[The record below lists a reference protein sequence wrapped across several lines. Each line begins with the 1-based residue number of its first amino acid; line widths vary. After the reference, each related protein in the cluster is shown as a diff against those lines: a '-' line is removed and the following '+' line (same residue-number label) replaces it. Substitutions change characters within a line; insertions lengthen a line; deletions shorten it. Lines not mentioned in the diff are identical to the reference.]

1 MFRYTPG
8 QTNEFFNKRILIE
21 SVIHGM
27 LTSLIIFFVS
37 YFSLSNGREID
48 LQSFGFVLGTII
60 MLIVNLE
67 NGLEIWYWTKYYH
80 MALWGTIIIY
90 FLFHF
95 ALYSTYISKI
105 FGQNYPYVG
114 VAKQVLF
121 NPNFWLI
128 LLFNCVI
135 LLLPIFCRE

>member
-1 MFRYTPG
+1 
-8 QTNEFFNKRILIE
+8 
-21 SVIHGM
+21 
-27 LTSLIIFFVS
+27 
-37 YFSLSNGREID
+37 
-48 LQSFGFVLGTII
+48 

-80 MALWGTIIIY
+80 MALWGTILIY